1 MPPREDRFFCAAA
14 ALAAAALGERCSLAD
29 SFEDSFVWRPTVGCF
44 GAGTADGIAFG
55 AGTPPLSADLWV
67 PFPTETETTAG
78 AAESFPPPRL
88 IFANAST
95 PIFSAED
102 GTGTGAGAAFLESPP
117 PPLRRGRS
125 PPEEAFD
132 EAFLP
137 RDSPEGCA
145 ALLPELDSPSVIHGF
160 AFRSGV

>member
-1 MPPREDRFFCAAA
+1 M
-14 ALAAAALGERCSLAD
+14 
-29 SFEDSFVWRPTVGCF
+29 
-44 GAGTADGIAFG
+44 
-55 AGTPPLSADLWV
+55 SADLWV

-95 PIFSAED
+95 PIFSA
-102 GTGTGAGAAFLESPP
+102 AAFLSPP
-117 PPLRRGRS
+117 PPLRRERS
-125 PPEEAFD
+125 PPEAF

-137 RDSPEGCA
+137 SSPEGCA

-160 AFRSGV
+160 AFRSGVW

>member
-1 MPPREDRFFCAAA
+1 MEEKRRRKGARILENVEKSMGPPPGAPPSFLRPLPPREDRFFCAAA
-14 ALAAAALGERCSLAD
+14 ALAAALGERCSLAD

-95 PIFSAED
+95 PIFSAAD

-117 PPLRRGRS
+117 PPL
-125 PPEEAFD
+125 A
-132 EAFLP
+132 
-137 RDSPEGCA
+137 
-145 ALLPELDSPSVIHGF
+145 ELDLFECG
-160 AFRSGV
+160 